1 VPWSSIQV
9 PPTANDVEALTYV
22 PGLVGEIT
30 EWIVSGAK
38 RPNRVMALG
47 VASVVVGT
55 LIGQAV
61 KGPTGSATHLY
72 VIILAPTGY
81 GKDWPLQM
89 GHVLM
94 DAVGAS
100 TLIGPGEWASA
111 PGFINRLKRNPLM
124 VCFMDELGDALAL
137 VNNQNNNAFVAMI
150 PGELKKCYNSWGIVM
165 TAEKVGMESVRIVY
179 PAPSIVG
186 AATPESFFAAL
197 QPRDLESGFANRLVI
212 LPFEGC
218 KRPPEQVTPPNAGE
232 PPKALVEAL
241 KRLPKAWGIL
251 DKPSYPS
258 FIAPMAQS

>member
-1 VPWSSIQV
+1 
-9 PPTANDVEALTYV
+9 
-22 PGLVGEIT
+22 
-30 EWIVSGAK
+30 
-38 RPNRVMALG
+38 
-47 VASVVVGT
+47 
-55 LIGQAV
+55 
-61 KGPTGSATHLY
+61 
-72 VIILAPTGY
+72 
-81 GKDWPLQM
+81 M
-89 GHVLM
+89 GRVLM

-150 PGELKKCYNSWGIVM
+150 PGELKKCYNAWGIVM
-165 TAEKVGMESVRIVY
+165 TAEKVGMESERIVY

-186 AATPESFFAAL
+186 AATSESFFGAL

-232 PPKALVEAL
+232 PPKVLVEAL

-251 DKPSYPS
+251 DKPPSPDPEPIGWGKGAEEVYFAFSKKMDGFEDHDRKSYELGMRACENATRLATNVCRWPWFANS
-258 FIAPMAQS
+258 